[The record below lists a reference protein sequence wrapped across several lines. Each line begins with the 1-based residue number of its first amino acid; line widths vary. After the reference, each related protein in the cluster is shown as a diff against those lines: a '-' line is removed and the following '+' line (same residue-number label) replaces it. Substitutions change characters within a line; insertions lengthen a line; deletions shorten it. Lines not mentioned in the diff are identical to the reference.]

1 MEMFYILIVVLIVSE
16 METFVKLIQLYTLSE
31 YSLLYI
37 NYIKIKLIKK

>member
-16 METFVKLIQLYTLSE
+16 METFVKLIQLYTLNE